1 MRARRFTLGSIFIL
15 GSCALATTIA
25 RAQVPPRPLPAQTAQ
40 AQTAQTQ
47 PGVAQA
53 GGAQQTSTDAD
64 GMKWR
69 SPGGV
74 VRTSGTLAPVS
85 QPPIQQLPTA
95 QLPAGQ
101 QPIQPIPGQ
110 AFTGQPGVVP
120 QTAAPQTPAMP
131 VRAREPI
138 ARVSA
143 GPGTLPNDAGQEWRE
158 YDITPYTARVSSTV
172 KPEQAILDWIL
183 RETGYEAWHGS
194 PLGILSVDSRRV
206 VVYHTPP
213 MQAVVQDIVDR
224 FVNSEA
230 ESHVFGMRVV
240 TLGSPDWRA
249 KHHSVLH
256 PVATQSQG
264 TSAWLMAKE
273 DFALLVADLRR
284 RSDFREHGTPH
295 LMVNNGQSKQVSANQ
310 TRNYVRD
317 VILKADGS
325 WPGYEPVMGQFDEG
339 FKLEFNPLLSIDG
352 TVVDAVIRCDV
363 DQVEKMVPVMI
374 DVPTTAAPRQRQKVE
389 VSQGISIR
397 LHERF
402 RWPTDQVLLISLGVG
417 PAPIPDASGTLS
429 VPLLSGPPRAEML
442 IFVESRGKV
451 GALPQ
456 AVPIQREASLYQ
468 NRY

>member
-1 MRARRFTLGSIFIL
+1 MRASNLSLRSITFF
-15 GSCALATTIA
+15 AVYFAA
-25 RAQVPPRPLPAQTAQ
+25 AVNVRAQIPPRQLPAQTSS
-40 AQTAQTQ
+40 
-47 PGVAQA
+47 PGVLPGPVTQA
-53 GGAQQTSTDAD
+53 GGAQPAVVESD

-85 QPPIQQLPTA
+85 QPPIQPLPTA

-101 QPIQPIPGQ
+101 SPVQPVPGQ
-110 AFTGQPGVVP
+110 PLPGQPLTSV
-120 QTAAPQTPAMP
+120 QAAAVQTPAMP

-158 YDITPYTARVSSTV
+158 YDITPYTARVTSTV
-172 KPEQAILDWIL
+172 KPEQAVLDWIL
-183 RETGYEAWHGS
+183 RETGYEAWHTQ
-194 PLGILSVDSRRV
+194 PLGILSVDNHRV

-230 ESHVFGMRVV
+230 ESHVFGMRVI

-249 KHHSVLH
+249 KHHPVLH
-256 PVATQSQG
+256 PITAQTQG
-264 TSAWLMAKE
+264 TSAWLLAKE
-273 DFALLVADLRR
+273 DFALLIADLRR

-317 VILKADGS
+317 VILKTDGS
-325 WPGYEPVMGQFDEG
+325 WPGYEPIMGQYDEG
-339 FKLEFNPLLSIDG
+339 FKLEFSPLLSIDG
-352 TVVDAVIRCDV
+352 AVVDAVIRCDV

-389 VSQGISIR
+389 VSQGTSIR
-397 LHERF
+397 MHERF

-429 VPLLSGPPRAEML
+429 VPLLSGPPRSEML
-442 IFVESRGKV
+442 IFVESRGKLS
-451 GALPQ
+451 AQPS
-456 AVPIQREASLYQ
+456 AVPAQREASLYQ

>member
-1 MRARRFTLGSIFIL
+1 MRARRFTLGSIFVL
-15 GSCALATTIA
+15 GVCALAATFA
-25 RAQVPPRPLPAQTAQ
+25 RAQVPPRPLPAPA
-40 AQTAQTQ
+40 AAS

-53 GGAQQTSTDAD
+53 GGSQPGMADAD

-101 QPIQPIPGQ
+101 PGPIPQG
-110 AFTGQPGVVP
+110 ALP
-120 QTAAPQTPAMP
+120 QGAAPQTPAMP

-183 RETGYEAWHGS
+183 RETGYEAWHGT

-206 VVYHTPP
+206 IVYHTPP

-240 TLGSPDWRA
+240 TLGSPDWRS

-273 DFALLVADLRR
+273 DFALMVADLRR

-417 PAPIPDASGTLS
+417 PAPIPDASGALS

-442 IFVESRGKV
+442 IFVESRGKL
-451 GALPQ
+451 GAQPS
-456 AVPIQREASLYQ
+456 AVPAQREASLYQ

>member
-1 MRARRFTLGSIFIL
+1 MRASNFALRLSTFLGV
-15 GSCALATTIA
+15 CALSTVLAHAQLPPTPGAA
-25 RAQVPPRPLPAQTAQ
+25 RGT
-40 AQTAQTQ
+40 
-47 PGVAQA
+47 GVAQA
-53 GGAQQTSTDAD
+53 GGIPPAALDAE

-85 QPPIQQLPTA
+85 QPPLQQLPVA
-95 QLPAGQ
+95 QPAAGT
-101 QPIQPIPGQ
+101 P
-110 AFTGQPGVVP
+110 
-120 QTAAPQTPAMP
+120 AAVQTPAMP

-138 ARVSA
+138 ARVST

-183 RETGYEAWHGS
+183 RETGYESWHS
-194 PLGILSVDSRRV
+194 QPLGILSVDSRRV

-249 KHHSVLH
+249 KHHPVLH
-256 PVATQSQG
+256 AVATQSQG
-264 TSAWLMAKE
+264 TSAWLLAKE

-295 LMVNNGQSKQVSANQ
+295 LMVNNGQSKQVSANHA
-310 TRNYVRD
+310 RNYVRD
-317 VILKADGS
+317 VVLKTDGT
-325 WPGYEPVMGQFDEG
+325 WPGFEPVMGQYDEG
-339 FKLEFNPLLSIDG
+339 FKLEFSPLLSIDSS
-352 TVVDAVIRCDV
+352 VVDAVIRCDV
-363 DQVEKMVPVMI
+363 DQVEKMIPVMI

-389 VSQGISIR
+389 VSQATSVR

-402 RWPTDQVLLISLGVG
+402 RWPTDKVLLISLGIG

-429 VPLLSGPPRAEML
+429 VPLFSGPPRAEML
-442 IFVESRGKV
+442 IFVESRGKL
-451 GALPQ
+451 GAQPS
-456 AVPIQREASLYQ
+456 AIPAQREASLYQ